1 MDQHTETMWYA
12 TSATECLAQLEVDA
26 DVGLSA
32 DEVQVRQKQYGLN
45 QWNVQSDVSAW
56 KQFFRQFQDFMVLVL
71 LAAALLSGMLGEW
84 LDTAAIVAIVI
95 LNAVFGYFQEAKAER
110 SLEALKA
117 LSAPQARVVRAGEK
131 QTIPADQ
138 LLPGDIVHIEAGD
151 RIPADVRWLSTQG
164 LLIEESALTGESE
177 PVHKQIEALAALPIA
192 LGERVTL
199 GYLGTLA
206 LRGNGIGVVLHTG
219 LHTEMGKIANL
230 LQDVTLRKTPLQ
242 LRLAQLGKVLI
253 GVAFALTL
261 LVVGLGIWRGQ
272 PVLDMVL
279 AGVSLAVAAIP
290 EGLPA
295 VVTIALALGVQRM
308 IKQNAIVRKLPSVET
323 LGCVEVICTDKTGT
337 LTQNKMRVVA
347 MHSMTGQE
355 MQAYRI
361 MRACN
366 EADWQSGEGRGD
378 PTEVALLQAVEA
390 HQPRV
395 WAEPAMPR
403 LQTYPFDSERK
414 RMSIVV
420 EQGHAR
426 YVYVKGA
433 PNELLDHCKVDA
445 RTREQVEKQITSM
458 ASQALRVIGLAMRP
472 LPNHLNHFPD
482 APTNIESDLQFVG
495 LVGMIDPPRDE
506 AKAAI
511 QRCKQAGIRT
521 IMITGD
527 HLLTASAIATQ
538 LGLLRGERPNQLQVV
553 SGTMLDMWTERE
565 WLKREGDIAV
575 YARVTPEHKLR
586 IVNMLKKKGRIV
598 AMTGDG
604 VNDAPAIKAA
614 DIGIAMGITGTD
626 VSKEAASLVLRDDHF
641 ATIVAAVSEGRNIY
655 ENVRKVI
662 RYLLASNV
670 GEILTMLFAMSLA
683 LPMPLLP
690 IQILWIN
697 LITDGL
703 PAMALGV
710 DQPERELMKRK
721 PRGAH
726 EHIFSNGLGW
736 KIISRGF
743 LIGLC
748 TVAAFVTSGAMG
760 HSLLHSQTIAFAT
773 LVLAQLIHVF
783 DCRSSQSIFH
793 RPVFENRALV
803 GAVGLSLALLL
814 LVVYVPRMQPI
825 FHTEALSIID
835 WLMLTAFAMF
845 PTFLLGVTHLWRR
858 TSN

>member
-1 MDQHTETMWYA
+1 MERRKEAIWYA
-12 TSATECLAQLEVDA
+12 MDPSACLDSFEVN
-26 DVGLSA
+26 VETGLS
-32 DEVQVRQKQYGLN
+32 VQQIQESERIHGLN
-45 QWNVQSDVSAW
+45 RWAEAHHEAGW
-56 KQFFRQFQDFMVLVL
+56 KQFLRQFQDFMVLVL

-84 LDTAAIVAIVI
+84 LDTAAIIAIVI
-95 LNAVFGYFQEAKAER
+95 LNAVFGYIQEAKAER

-117 LSAPQARVVRAGEK
+117 LSAPQATVCRAGEK
-131 QTIPADQ
+131 QVLPAGQ
-138 LLPGDIVHIEAGD
+138 LVPGDIVHIHAGD
-151 RIPADVRWLSTQG
+151 RIPADVRWLHATS
-164 LLIEESALTGESE
+164 LLVEESALTGESE
-177 PVHKQIEALAALPIA
+177 PVMKQTDPLQHIEIP
-192 LGERVTL
+192 LGERTTM

-206 LRGNGIGVVLHTG
+206 LNGSGIGLVVHTG
-219 LHTEMGKIANL
+219 LQTEMGKIANL

-242 LRLAQLGKVLI
+242 QRLAQLGKVLI

-272 PVLDMVL
+272 PVLHMVL
-279 AGVSLAVAAIP
+279 SGVSLAVAAIP

-347 MHSMTGQE
+347 MHVLPGLQE
-355 MQAYRI
+355 QAYRI
-361 MRACN
+361 MRGCN
-366 EADWQSGEGRGD
+366 EAEWRDGVGRGD
-378 PTEVALLQAVEA
+378 PTELALLQAVEE
-390 HQPRV
+390 HQPTI
-395 WAEPAMPR
+395 WAEERALR
-403 LQTYPFDSERK
+403 KGTFPFDSVRK
-414 RMSIVV
+414 RMSVVV
-420 EQGHAR
+420 EHRGKR

-433 PNELLDHCKVDA
+433 PNELLERCKLDPKA
-445 RTREQVEKQITSM
+445 REQVEQQITEM
-458 ASQALRVIGLAMRP
+458 AEQALRVIGFAMRP
-472 LPNHLNHFPD
+472 LPVAMQAWPAD
-482 APTNIESDLQFVG
+482 AAVLESDLQFVG
-495 LVGMIDPPRDE
+495 LVGMIDPPRPE
-506 AKAAI
+506 VKAAI

-527 HLLTASAIATQ
+527 HVLTASAIANQ
-538 LGLLRGERPNQLQVV
+538 LGLLRADKPTDTQVISGAMLER
-553 SGTMLDMWTERE
+553 WTERE
-565 WLKREGDIAV
+565 WLKRESDIAV

-641 ATIVAAVSEGRNIY
+641 ATIVAAVAEGRNIY

-736 KIISRGF
+736 KIVSRGF

-748 TVAAFVTSGAMG
+748 TVAAFVASGAMG

-783 DCRSSQSIFH
+783 DCRSSRSIFH
-793 RPVFENRALV
+793 RPILENRTLV
-803 GAVGLSLALLL
+803 GAVALSLALLL
-814 LVVYVPRMQPI
+814 AVLYVPRAQPI
-825 FHTEALSIID
+825 FHTESLGLID
-835 WLMLTAFAMF
+835 WLLTTAFAML
-845 PTFLLGVTHLWRR
+845 PTFLLGVTQLWHRKE
-858 TSN
+858 